1 MKPDIHPK
9 YYPNAR
15 MVCACGNMWTTG
27 ATLPEIH
34 LDLCS
39 NCHPFYTGEQRIVDT
54 AGRVDRFKMRLAQK
68 REVVKKDKSR
78 KEKFI
83 VVEDE
88 PLKALETVAT
98 VEAKPAAQLIVPGR
112 SAMKAV
118 VEPEFKKRTLVESET
133 GLKPVEDDDESEER
147 KRRSNARKAVR
158 ATTDEA

>member
-15 MVCACGNMWTTG
+15 VVCACGHMWTTG

-78 KEKFI
+78 KEKFV

-88 PLKALETVAT
+88 APLKTLETAT
-98 VEAKPAAQLIVPGR
+98 TAEAKPATLIVPGR
-112 SAMKAV
+112 SSVKSEA
-118 VEPEFKKRTLVESET
+118 EPEFTKRTLVESEA
-133 GLKPVEDDDESEER
+133 GLQPVIDDDDDEER
-147 KRRSNARKAVR
+147 KRRSNARKAAR
-158 ATTDEA
+158 SN